1 MRTLVKLR
9 VSQAGFD
16 EIAAEFRKHDYG
28 HVFMCGGQIDMS
40 GIALER
46 DPDRVMPPSI
56 VEVDANDIS
65 REAFRKIYGLDNLGN
80 ESNETD

>member
-1 MRTLVKLR
+1 
-9 VSQAGFD
+9 
-16 EIAAEFRKHDYG
+16 
-28 HVFMCGGQIDMS
+28 MS